1 LIHLFSTCFNRKDE
15 DSSWMDDKERRSV
28 SRHRDD
34 DESDSD
40 SVADLRKES
49 RIKEEKEAKQ
59 KAYADMQRKLSSGNM
74 TLLDS
79 IRYEVDNS

>member
-1 LIHLFSTCFNRKDE
+1 
-15 DSSWMDDKERRSV
+15 MDDKERRSV